1 MIESVLVSRVSSVKL
16 GIECCLVRASRC
28 MECPYHILGDIY
40 NHRCEQNLKEAALDV
55 ISHIDLHS
63 IDVRFV
69 FSDEQRSDNEN
80 G

>member
-1 MIESVLVSRVSSVKL
+1 MIESVLASRVENVKL
-16 GIECCLVRASRC
+16 GIECCLERYSRC
-28 MECPYHILGDIY
+28 NGCPYFEDSY
-40 NHRCEQNLKEAALDV
+40 RSKCENNLLKDALDV
-55 ISHIDLHS
+55 ISHIDLHY